1 MRYELAANLETSSAA
16 ILIIIIASFTGTH
29 ETAELTTRAEYIKVI
44 NILFFYDTHRVST
57 DLFQIAGCFINTS

>member
-44 NILFFYDTHRVST
+44 NILFFYDT
-57 DLFQIAGCFINTS
+57 L